1 MIGLPYDAFPG
12 LLDTL
17 IQNLPLYGIVNESTN
32 AHFRETMEM
41 QGIKSY
47 LFTPIFSND
56 RFWGWI
62 GFDDCE
68 TERIWQEEEVNALHT
83 VARNIGIRLN
93 QDKVLSKLETTL
105 DELNFYMKSSS
116 QAKWEW
122 NLKTNH
128 ITYSY
133 NWSEIL
139 GYTIEEI
146 GSSLDVWRS
155 KVHPDD
161 YNEIEQQLFNYIFK
175 KIMYSFYI
183 ITKK

>member
-1 MIGLPYDAFPG
+1 
-12 LLDTL
+12 
-17 IQNLPLYGIVNESTN
+17 
-32 AHFRETMEM
+32 M
-41 QGIKSY
+41 QGIQSY

-122 NLKTNH
+122 NLDLTDLKCH
-128 ITYSY
+128 QI
-133 NWSEIL
+133 
-139 GYTIEEI
+139 
-146 GSSLDVWRS
+146 
-155 KVHPDD
+155 
-161 YNEIEQQLFNYIFK
+161 
-175 KIMYSFYI
+175 
-183 ITKK
+183 